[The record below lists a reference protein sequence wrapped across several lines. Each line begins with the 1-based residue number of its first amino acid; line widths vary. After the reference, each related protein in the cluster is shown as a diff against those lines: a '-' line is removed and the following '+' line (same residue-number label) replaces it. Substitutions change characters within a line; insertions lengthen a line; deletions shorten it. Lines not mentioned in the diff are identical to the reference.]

1 MSSAPAFVVVR
12 ADLSTPQHAAA
23 WRAATQAY
31 ANDPMGGS
39 QTLSAEVLERN
50 VAALASW
57 PTAVVFLAF
66 ADGGGDVAG
75 MATCFRGWGTFQ
87 AKPLLNVHDLAV
99 MPAYRRRGVGRALLQ
114 AVIAQAQHEGCGK
127 VTLEMVGANAKA
139 RALYESL
146 GFDLSQVFGEKRLDG
161 SACLGATVH

>member
-1 MSSAPAFVVVR
+1 MSWPPAFFVVR
-12 ADLSTPQHAAA
+12 ADLRTPQHAAA

-50 VAALASW
+50 VAALATW

-66 ADGGGDVAG
+66 TGGGDVAG
-75 MATCFRGWGTFQ
+75 LATCFRGWGTFQ

-99 MPAYRRRGVGRALLQ
+99 LPAFRRRGVGRALLQ
-114 AVIAQAQHEGCGK
+114 HVIVHAQLDGCGK
-127 VTLEMVGANAKA
+127 VTLEMVAANAKA

-146 GFDLSQVFGEKRLDG
+146 GFDLSLVFGELRLDG
-161 SACLGATVH
+161 SACLGSTVH